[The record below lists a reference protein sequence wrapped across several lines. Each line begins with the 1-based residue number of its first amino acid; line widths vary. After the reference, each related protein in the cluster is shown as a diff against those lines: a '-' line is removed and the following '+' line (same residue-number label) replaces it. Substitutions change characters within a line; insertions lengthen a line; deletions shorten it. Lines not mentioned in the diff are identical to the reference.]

1 MDISSQSSP
10 KFHFQK
16 TVRSTFLPVHYMQQI
31 PSLIYFSARALY
43 ATDTVSSG
51 ASRHT
56 GFFKQNFLKLVG
68 QCVSKISAHFLQAIT
83 SALNFPTCV
92 SLSRRLAE
100 LKETLKD
107 DAIAA
112 TPSLSLLINNRVY
125 LIFHQT
131 DFHNF

>member
-1 MDISSQSSP
+1 M
-10 KFHFQK
+10 
-16 TVRSTFLPVHYMQQI
+16 
-31 PSLIYFSARALY
+31 LY
-43 ATDTVSSG
+43 ATDTVLSG

-56 GFFKQNFLKLVG
+56 GFIKQNSLKLVG
-68 QCVSKISAHFLQAIT
+68 QSVSKISAHFLQAIT
-83 SALNFPTCV
+83 SVLDFRSCV
-92 SLSRRLAE
+92 SLSRRLAD

-125 LIFHQT
+125 LIFHQA